1 MTIEPAIGIGISVF
15 GAILLIAGIVGLIR
29 DGRRIA
35 TPVYLVMGLGLVSI
49 GAGLLLNNLGHPA
62 LLTIVLVV
70 MGSILVLGNIV
81 GYPAL
86 VIFLLYSGIT
96 IWRKETR
103 TLGNALALLAGIAL
117 FFLPATLRWLA
128 PPETVSLDADYVA
141 WVPVPLAVVLVVSAS
156 GVAFGEVIAA
166 TLPRLWPPVRAAAG
180 VIIVFGSGAISGN
193 GPRCLAAR
201 LDRGIAVYQ
210 K

>member
-49 GAGLLLNNLGHPA
+49 GAGWLLNNLGHPA

-103 TLGNALALLAGIAL
+103 TLGNALALRSEEHTSELQSR
-117 FFLPATLRWLA
+117 F
-128 PPETVSLDADYVA
+128 
-141 WVPVPLAVVLVVSAS
+141 
-156 GVAFGEVIAA
+156 
-166 TLPRLWPPVRAAAG
+166 
-180 VIIVFGSGAISGN
+180 
-193 GPRCLAAR
+193 
-201 LDRGIAVYQ
+201 
-210 K
+210 

>member
-1 MTIEPAIGIGISVF
+1 DRNVTGVQTCALPISCLLGNVASPRSRHLKRSSFRHLKKGVPSMTIAPAIGIGISVF

-35 TPVYLVMGLGLVSI
+35 TPVYLAMGLGLVSI

-86 VIFLLYSGIT
+86 VIFLLYSG
-96 IWRKETR
+96 
-103 TLGNALALLAGIAL
+103 
-117 FFLPATLRWLA
+117 
-128 PPETVSLDADYVA
+128 
-141 WVPVPLAVVLVVSAS
+141 
-156 GVAFGEVIAA
+156 
-166 TLPRLWPPVRAAAG
+166 
-180 VIIVFGSGAISGN
+180 
-193 GPRCLAAR
+193 
-201 LDRGIAVYQ
+201 
-210 K
+210 